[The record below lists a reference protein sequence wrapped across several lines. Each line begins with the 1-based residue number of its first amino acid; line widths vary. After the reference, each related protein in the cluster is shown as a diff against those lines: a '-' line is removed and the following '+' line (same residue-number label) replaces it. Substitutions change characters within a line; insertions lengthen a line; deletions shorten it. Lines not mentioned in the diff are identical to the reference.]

1 MTAVQTRKQRKRNSL
16 GLALGLGLCALLGLG
31 CRSTVREPPSAE
43 PAASGAAG
51 KALPKSFG
59 APLKAGAPTQS
70 LAGVL
75 EQPEQFAGKSVIVE
89 GEVRRA
95 CSRKGC
101 WMELST
107 SKDAAA
113 PGCRVTFKDY
123 GFFVPTDSAGSSAR
137 VEAAVEVARLDPS
150 HVAHLEREGATFAR
164 KAADGS
170 AQEVRLVAT
179 GVELWR

>member
-1 MTAVQTRKQRKRNSL
+1 MTAAPTKKKRKRNSL
-16 GLALGLGLCALLGLG
+16 ELALGLGLGALLSLG
-31 CRSTVREPPSAE
+31 CRSNLREPPSAE
-43 PAASGAAG
+43 PAASAASG
-51 KALPKSFG
+51 KPAPKAFG
-59 APLKAGAPTQS
+59 APLKAGAPEQS

-75 EQPEQFAGKSVIVE
+75 EQPEQFAGKTVVVE

-107 SKDAAA
+107 TKDAAA

-137 VEAAVEVARLDPS
+137 VEATVEVARLEPS

-164 KAADGS
+164 KGPDGS
-170 AQEVRLVAT
+170 AQEVRLVAS

>member
-1 MTAVQTRKQRKRNSL
+1 M
-16 GLALGLGLCALLGLG
+16 
-31 CRSTVREPPSAE
+31 
-43 PAASGAAG
+43 
-51 KALPKSFG
+51 
-59 APLKAGAPTQS
+59 
-70 LAGVL
+70 L

-137 VEAAVEVARLDPS
+137 VEAAVEVARLEPS
-150 HVAHLEREGATFAR
+150 HVAHLEREGATFAK